1 MHDEKTTR
9 FKRMHAILSL
19 SWKRLA
25 INPFTPFC
33 TKHAHDLGPPD
44 PIDISTRPRYPDDT
58 ATQAVKIV
66 AARGISSSSNNNNVD
81 ADNAAATAG
90 DDPGYEATAA
100 AVAASTALVLGNDTS
115 LPLPEALAWCALHA
129 RAAMMAEESL
139 AIQLAE
145 SDSKVKNT

>member
-1 MHDEKTTR
+1 MQR
-9 FKRMHAILSL
+9 FA
-19 SWKRLA
+19 
-25 INPFTPFC
+25 FC

-44 PIDISTRPRYPDDT
+44 PIDVPTRPRYPDDT

-66 AARGISSSSNNNNVD
+66 ATQGISSSNNNNVD
-81 ADNAAATAG
+81 ADNADNAG

-100 AVAASTALVLGNDTS
+100 AVAASTAPVLGNDIP

-139 AIQLAE
+139 AAQLAE
-145 SDSKVKNT
+145 SDSKVENT